1 MEDGRTLRDY
11 NIENEN
17 MIHLVLHLRGG
28 APGFITIRTYKNQE
42 LNVDFCTTDKSIDIK
57 ERIQRFLGIPI
68 DK

>member
-11 NIENEN
+11 NIGNEDI
-17 MIHLVLHLRGG
+17 IHLVLRLRGG